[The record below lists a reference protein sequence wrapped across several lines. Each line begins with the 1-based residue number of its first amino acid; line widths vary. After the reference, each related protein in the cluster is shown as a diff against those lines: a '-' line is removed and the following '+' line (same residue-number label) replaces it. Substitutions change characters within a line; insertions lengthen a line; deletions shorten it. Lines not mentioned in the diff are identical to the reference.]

1 MYAACTISNG
11 SVATAGRD
19 LPTAAVFTRAR
30 VEPATG
36 LGQTV
41 PPPCSR
47 VCRRGER
54 LGTPVLLWVHGS
66 QRGTLCKARL
76 IHQRTRPPCPARARA
91 KGDVASTIPAAAGIE
106 TPRSKMGLPIPRE

>member
-30 VEPATG
+30 VETATG

-91 KGDVASTIPAAAGIE
+91 KGDGASTIQPPRASKLPAVK
-106 TPRSKMGLPIPRE
+106 PV